1 MLSETVLFI
10 SAIASDSVGWVW
22 HPHVRGSLSTYRGTP
37 DSRHTRAR

>member
-22 HPHVRGSLSTYRGTP
+22 HPHVRGSLST
-37 DSRHTRAR
+37 